1 MNEVAVV
8 ELGREATWTIFVVA
22 GPLLVVGTVVGIVVA
37 LVQALTSIQEST
49 LTFVPKVVAMM
60 LALVLLLPFMMT
72 TLIDFTQELFGRIA
86 QGG

>member
-1 MNEVAVV
+1 MNEIAVV
-8 ELGREATWTIFVVA
+8 ELGREATWIMFVVA
-22 GPLLVVGTVVGIVVA
+22 GPLLLVGTVVGIVIA

-49 LTFVPKVVAMM
+49 LTFVPKVAAMM
-60 LALVLLLPFMMT
+60 LALVVLLPFMMT